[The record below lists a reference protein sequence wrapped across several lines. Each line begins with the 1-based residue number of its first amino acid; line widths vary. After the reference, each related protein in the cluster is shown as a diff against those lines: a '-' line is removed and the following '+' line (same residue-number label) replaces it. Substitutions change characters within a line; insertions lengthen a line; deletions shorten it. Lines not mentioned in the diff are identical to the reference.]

1 MGESLGE
8 KTSVRYCIVGGG
20 YAAAAAIEGI
30 RSRDAEGSIL
40 LLSRENHRPYHR
52 PILSKDLWYGEVT
65 LERLPIHTDDW
76 YGEQR
81 VDVRLRREV
90 VELDVE
96 NRRLWDERGQA
107 IEYEH
112 LLLATGCRPRRL
124 QAEGA
129 ETSSVRYFRDL
140 EDYLDLEA
148 RLDRLQHVTL
158 VGGGFISVEMAA
170 ALRSRRKE
178 VTYVLADEYPLHRL
192 LPRELGLP
200 LLDHL
205 RELGVETVSG
215 DTLTHIEESP
225 GLVHART
232 LLGNELDTQLVI
244 VDQGAEPQVDLAE
257 AAGLAIDDGI
267 VVDEF
272 GRTSDPNVWAAGDVA
287 EFPYRALGQ
296 IMRVEGSDHADAHGR
311 VVGANM
317 AGAERAYDELPLKSF
332 RIGELMFEGVGELWA
347 RLATEI
353 LWVEPGREGVV
364 FYLRD
369 DVIRGV
375 LMINMR
381 DRLEWARGLVREA
394 RAATAAE
401 RSALVTAKA

>member
-1 MGESLGE
+1 MSD
-8 KTSVRYCIVGGG
+8 TTRVRYCIVGGG

-30 RSRDAEGSIL
+30 RSRDPEGSIL
-40 LLSRENHRPYHR
+40 LLSRENHRPYRR
-52 PILSKDLWYGEVT
+52 PLLSKDLWYGET
-65 LERLPIHTDDW
+65 ALERLPLHPDEW
-76 YGEQR
+76 YYEQR
-81 VDVRLRREV
+81 ADVRLRHEV
-90 VELDVE
+90 VELDAE
-96 NRRLWDERGQA
+96 NRRLWDSRGQV
-107 IEYEH
+107 IEYED
-112 LLLATGCRPRRL
+112 LLLVTGCRPRRL

-129 ETSSVRYFRDL
+129 ESSSVRYFRDL

-170 ALRSRRKE
+170 ALRSRGKE
-178 VTYVLADEYPLHRL
+178 VTYVLADEYPLHRM

-205 RELGVETVSG
+205 RELGVETVSV
-215 DTLTHIEESP
+215 DTLISIQESP

-244 VDQGAEPQVDLAE
+244 VDQGSEPQVELAE

-267 VVDEF
+267 VVDEY
-272 GRTSDPNVWAAGDVA
+272 GRTSDPHVWAAGDVA
-287 EFPYRALGQ
+287 EFPYQALGQ

-317 AGAERAYDELPLKSF
+317 AGAEKPYDELPLKWL
-332 RIGELMFEGVGELWA
+332 RIGELVFEGVGELWA
-347 RLATEI
+347 RLTTEI

-375 LMINMR
+375 LMIGMR
-381 DRLEWARGLVREA
+381 DRLDWARSLVREA
-394 RAATAAE
+394 RATTAAE